1 MKKFGKIL
9 GGIILGIVLI
19 LLAAVAILTALEY
32 RPDQIE
38 TLNTTSG
45 KQSISTGDSMTILT
59 YNTGYA
65 GLSKDED
72 FFMDGGSKVM
82 PETKDLV
89 KHNMKG
95 IAGILNDADA
105 DVCFLQEVDIDSKR
119 SYHINEKAYYEKAL
133 GVDGIFACNFK
144 CVYVP
149 YPLPTIGKVE
159 SGLVTYSDYK
169 VSEAS
174 RIALPESFKWPVKT
188 CNLKRCMLETRI
200 PIKGS
205 DKELVLINFH
215 LEAYDSGEGKIAQR
229 KVLVKKLKEEYEK
242 GNYVIEEPGKG
253 SRRVVSA
260 PNPVKIVEL
269 DAVKALLDANQVVI
283 AAGGGGIPVLEQD
296 NHLRGASAVIE
307 KDLAAGKLA
316 EGIDAEMLIILTNV
330 EKVCINLG
338 QNEEPLGEI
347 TTEQAKTYMEEGHF
361 GIYNMLP
368 KFRASVDFV
377 EECEGRSAYI
387 TSFDKVTDALKGKTG
402 TVIR

>member
-1 MKKFGKIL
+1 
-9 GGIILGIVLI
+9 
-19 LLAAVAILTALEY
+19 
-32 RPDQIE
+32 
-38 TLNTTSG
+38 
-45 KQSISTGDSMTILT
+45 
-59 YNTGYA
+59 
-65 GLSKDED
+65 
-72 FFMDGGSKVM
+72 M

-105 DVCFLQEVDIDSKR
+105 HVCFLQEVDIDSKR

-242 GNYVIEEPGKG
+242 GNYVIAGGDFNQTFDGMDTYPIHDKDSWIPGKVG
-253 SRRVVSA
+253 KEDIPEGFSYAVSDNV
-260 PNPVKIVEL
+260 PTCRLLNGPYSGNYDDSQVYVLDGFIVSDNLKIDQVENIDTQFEYTDHQPVKL
-269 DAVKALLDANQVVI
+269 
-283 AAGGGGIPVLEQD
+283 
-296 NHLRGASAVIE
+296 
-307 KDLAAGKLA
+307 
-316 EGIDAEMLIILTNV
+316 NV
-330 EKVCINLG
+330 
-338 QNEEPLGEI
+338 
-347 TTEQAKTYMEEGHF
+347 T
-361 GIYNMLP
+361 
-368 KFRASVDFV
+368 
-377 EECEGRSAYI
+377 
-387 TSFDKVTDALKGKTG
+387 LK
-402 TVIR
+402 

>member
-200 PIKGS
+200 PIK
-205 DKELVLINFH
+205 
-215 LEAYDSGEGKIAQR
+215 
-229 KVLVKKLKEEYEK
+229 
-242 GNYVIEEPGKG
+242 
-253 SRRVVSA
+253 
-260 PNPVKIVEL
+260 
-269 DAVKALLDANQVVI
+269 AVTK
-283 AAGGGGIPVLEQD
+283 
-296 NHLRGASAVIE
+296 SW
-307 KDLAAGKLA
+307 
-316 EGIDAEMLIILTNV
+316 
-330 EKVCINLG
+330 
-338 QNEEPLGEI
+338 
-347 TTEQAKTYMEEGHF
+347 F
-361 GIYNMLP
+361 
-368 KFRASVDFV
+368 
-377 EECEGRSAYI
+377 
-387 TSFDKVTDALKGKTG
+387 
-402 TVIR
+402 